1 MSCVKRYRLKT
12 LLLLFADDLNSYIAS
27 KTEKKLPIRTLLW
40 QKCRS
45 NGYTQRGKTNTY

>member
-12 LLLLFADDLNSYIAS
+12 LLLLFADDLNSYNS
-27 KTEKKLPIRTLLW
+27 FKKEEKLPIRALLW

-45 NGYTQRGKTNTY
+45 NGYKQRGKTSTY